1 MEPVQPLS
9 GDAYRGVDSL
19 STGRLLTDFV
29 CYAVVTLAAAPAVL
43 ALLMWLTQPR

>member
-19 STGRLLTDFV
+19 STGRLLT
-29 CYAVVTLAAAPAVL
+29 AVVALAAAPAVL